1 LANTLTQ
8 DFVLELSKSCLQS
21 QKILEI
27 CKSHLKYQYLENET
41 QKKFF
46 RYVFEL
52 NDLDSSVLPTF
63 GILSQTFAKDEKF
76 ISLLSQIKKVRET
89 NHEHL
94 LTSLQDFIK
103 EKKFRIL
110 YSSLG
115 ELFNLGKHDEAYQLL
130 AQESTSINEFSL
142 KETYYDRIF
151 HDFETRHQERSKNAD
166 HSVLTEKCTYG
177 IPGIDD
183 ATRGGFEY
191 GTAICILARSGGGK
205 STYLK
210 WIGLANARLGKK
222 VVHFQAEGTKKE
234 VKELYDSAW
243 TSIDLEDIE
252 LGVLP
257 ESKRKGIEKFQ
268 RDVLV
273 GGGEIFTYAK
283 EQFDQM
289 TMQECR
295 DVLVDIESIYGKI
308 DLVIFDYL
316 EIFTVKGSYGKDD
329 GSERR
334 RRADLGNKIVNIS
347 TEFHCG
353 VATAVQ
359 ANDIAPDFYN
369 NPAKVLTRHHIAEF
383 KAILNGFSAFL
394 TLNSSD
400 DEREEGVVRI
410 YADKF
415 RKHFAPSEPW
425 TICSSLRNSRFF
437 DAART
442 KELFG

>member
-1 LANTLTQ
+1 LAQQLTQ

-46 RYVFEL
+46 KYIFEL
-52 NDLDSSVLPTF
+52 NDLDSTKLPTF
-63 GILSQTFAKDEKF
+63 GILSQTFSKDEKF
-76 ISLLSQIKKVRET
+76 ISLLSQVKKVKET

-210 WIGLANARLGKK
+210 WIGLSNARLGKR

-268 RDVLV
+268 RDVLIS
-273 GGGEIFTYAK
+273 GGEIFTYAK
-283 EQFDQM
+283 EEFDQM
-289 TMQECR
+289 SINEVYE
-295 DVLVDIESIYGKI
+295 VLTDIESIYGKI
-308 DLVIFDYL
+308 DLVILDYL

-334 RRADLGNKIVNIS
+334 RRADLGNRIVNIS
-347 TEFHCG
+347 TKFHCG
-353 VATAVQ
+353 VATATQ
-359 ANDIAPDFYN
+359 SNDIAPDFYE
-369 NPAKVLTRHHIAEF
+369 NPAKVLTRHHIAEY
-383 KAILNGFSAFL
+383 KSAIAPFAAFL
-394 TLNSSD
+394 TLNQTSD
-400 DEREEGVVRI
+400 EKSEGVIRI

-415 RKHFAPSEPW
+415 RKHFAPPEPW
-425 TICSSLRNSRFF
+425 SICQALSSSRFF
-437 DAART
+437 DAKRT
-442 KELFG
+442 HELFG